1 MIYDSANSSR
11 SPVIYHGAATAI
23 ARTRI
28 LASCVVRAGMMG
40 TRRMGVLARLAVH
53 DSLTHDSSFFFSSF
67 LQFLLLIPFTILVGS
82 SQGRFDLFSSC
93 FLAVG
98 PGLRPFG
105 RPKHVKNRGGCQHHK
120 FIWPRTQTELARQQ
134 SSEMIDYLGSELT
147 GVAEARRESE
157 RRRKK
162 RRGNKAQR

>member
-1 MIYDSANSSR
+1 
-11 SPVIYHGAATAI
+11 
-23 ARTRI
+23 
-28 LASCVVRAGMMG
+28 MMG

-67 LQFLLLIPFTILVGS
+67 LHFHLLIPFMILVGS

-105 RPKHVKNRGGCQHHK
+105 RPKHVKNRGLLALQL
-120 FIWPRTQTELARQQ
+120 IWPRTKTQELAQQQ
-134 SSEMIDYLGSELT
+134 SEFFFACLSYWLF
-147 GVAEARRESE
+147 
-157 RRRKK
+157 
-162 RRGNKAQR
+162 